1 MKILY
6 VSTISNTINTFLIP
20 HIKMLIEKGYTVDV
34 ACNIQREIDPLL
46 LEYGCKIYDLS
57 FSRSPFDRG
66 NYKAYKELKKIVT
79 GEQYDIIH
87 THTPIAS
94 AIVRVACKNI
104 KQIRVFYTAH
114 GFHFYKGAPIKSW
127 MIYYPIEKALSRY
140 TDTLITIN
148 KEDYKTAKNKFN
160 AKKTEYIAG
169 VGLNMEKFEHVIV
182 DKETKKK
189 ELGVPVD
196 SQVLL
201 SIGELNKNKNHE
213 IVIEAIAK
221 LHNEKIHYII
231 CGEGPLNDYLI
242 NLSEK
247 LGIERQIHL
256 IGLRKDIPEICK
268 ASDVFVFPS
277 IREGLS
283 VALMESMASGLPV
296 ICTDIRGNSDLIQEK
311 KGGFL
316 INPHDNQAL
325 IRKIELLVGNE
336 KLRLQFGKYNQN
348 VIKDYSI
355 KSVLKDIKKIYSDFN
370 KEYSVAHGNI
380 KNHKQFR

>member
-20 HIKMLIEKGYTVDV
+20 HIKMLIEKGHTVDV

-104 KQIRVFYTAH
+104 KQTRVFYTAH

-169 VGLNMEKFEHVIV
+169 VGLNMERFEHIVV

-256 IGLRKDIPEICK
+256 TGLRKDIPEICK

-296 ICTDIRGNSDLIQEK
+296 ICTNIRGNSDLIENK

-316 INPHDNQAL
+316 IRSGDADAWAKYINELTSSNEL
-325 IRKIELLVGNE
+325 KKKFSCFNLEKI
-336 KLRLQFGKYNQN
+336 KKF
-348 VIKDYSI
+348 SI
-355 KSVLKDIKKIYSDFN
+355 VNILSFTEKIYS
-370 KEYSVAHGNI
+370 
-380 KNHKQFR
+380 